1 LSYDESMPIDPFI
14 LGFDRALR
22 TLTGHTASARPV
34 PATNVPEGELTTDE
48 RRHAAGLMRVNHTGE
63 VCAQALYDAQALVA
77 HDPSARVALKR
88 AAREEEDHLAWT
100 QQRLKELG
108 TGTSL
113 GNPLWYAG
121 SFVIGICAGLAGD
134 KTSLAFV
141 VETERQVEEHLS
153 GHMERLPPA
162 DARSRSIVAAMRDD
176 EVRHGMAARDA
187 GAGELPW
194 PLRALMRATAKIMT
208 VTAYRV

>member
-1 LSYDESMPIDPFI
+1 MPIDPFI

-77 HDPSARVALKR
+77 PDPSARVALKR

>member
-1 LSYDESMPIDPFI
+1 MPIDPFI

>member
-1 LSYDESMPIDPFI
+1 MSYDESMPIDPFI